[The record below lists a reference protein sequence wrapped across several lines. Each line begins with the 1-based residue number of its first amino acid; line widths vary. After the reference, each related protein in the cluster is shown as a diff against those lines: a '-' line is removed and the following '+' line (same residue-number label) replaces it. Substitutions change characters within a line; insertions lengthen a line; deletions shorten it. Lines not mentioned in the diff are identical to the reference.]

1 MAVFVMRRLAA
12 TMPLVL
18 AASFLVFFAMELVPG
33 DPAELLAGEDATP
46 QRVAEIRAELG
57 LDRPLPARYAEWLS
71 GALRGDL
78 GTSLSRGMPVRDLI
92 GSALP
97 PTLELAVAA
106 FALALLLGV
115 PAGALQAAAGGR
127 LDGALSAA
135 ASVVISVPAFVVGTL
150 LLWVFAIELGWLPAS
165 GRVAL
170 AEDLAGGL
178 RSLALPAATLA
189 VSMGA
194 VLARFTRGSL
204 AGVLAQEYIR
214 TARAKGLA
222 ERTVVVRHG
231 LRNAAAPVATIAA
244 LQFGQLLTGAI
255 VVEQVFTRPGVGYL
269 AVTAIRQ
276 RDVPLVQG
284 IVVVFVLVFVA
295 VNLAA
300 DLAAGA
306 ADPRLRR

>member
-12 TMPLVL
+12 TLPLVL